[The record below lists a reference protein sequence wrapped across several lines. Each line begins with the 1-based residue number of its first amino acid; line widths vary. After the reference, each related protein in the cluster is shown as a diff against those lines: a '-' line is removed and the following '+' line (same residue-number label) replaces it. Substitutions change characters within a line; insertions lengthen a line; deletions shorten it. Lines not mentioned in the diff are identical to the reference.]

1 MAKSRHQHLI
11 DLGSQSSEFDFEQIG
26 IPYGGQVLVAK
37 NAVILAGP
45 ANTISVFNVHMGV
58 EATWEVRSPNAK
70 LVSLDPLS
78 LIIGAD
84 LAEEFVIAHRFEQA
98 ITQSRKTMTL
108 DPFFGNGHYVLGQ
121 ALAQEHRYKEAIA
134 ELQKAIELSPGS
146 TAFAAN
152 LAFAYAASGRTED
165 AVKILNG
172 KKNRPPDAFSNA
184 AEIALIYVGLND
196 KDQAMAWLENA
207 YF

>member
-1 MAKSRHQHLI
+1 
-11 DLGSQSSEFDFEQIG
+11 
-26 IPYGGQVLVAK
+26 
-37 NAVILAGP
+37 
-45 ANTISVFNVHMGV
+45 
-58 EATWEVRSPNAK
+58 
-70 LVSLDPLS
+70 
-78 LIIGAD
+78 
-84 LAEEFVIAHRFEQA
+84 
-98 ITQSRKTMTL
+98 
-108 DPFFGNGHYVLGQ
+108 
-121 ALAQEHRYKEAIA
+121 
-134 ELQKAIELSPGS
+134 LSPGS